1 MSAVKKPVLI
11 LLGLFFILF
20 AVRALGLVFGGETG
34 EATID
39 QASLKKVKAQTIG
52 GRHSIAKFTGLY
64 ILKTRVEY
72 HFDIYPTPAEALQRG
87 SEAPIQNGIKGSDV
101 LSDLSSYKDPKYHKG
116 DKITILYLKLLP
128 QINAANQPNNLRF
141 YGFSELIIGVL
152 LVTWGILARKSSP
165 GSNGDEESELDEA
178 DQE

>member
-1 MSAVKKPVLI
+1 MLKKLVLTIIGLLLIVLAARHLSLLYSGDMTQAV
-11 LLGLFFILF
+11 
-20 AVRALGLVFGGETG
+20 
-34 EATID
+34 ID

-64 ILKTRVEY
+64 ILKTRVKY
-72 HFDIYPTPAEALQRG
+72 HFDVYPTPAEALQRG
-87 SEAPIQNGIKGSDV
+87 SEAPIQNGIKGCDV

-116 DKITILYLKLLP
+116 DKITILYLKTLP

-165 GSNGDEESELDEA
+165 GSNVDEESELDET